1 MNIAFVHTVFPGGGA
16 ERVTRDIARG
26 ICTEAPGEYSFF
38 VYTPNVKEELLSED
52 YSRWFKG
59 ISKYDFASES
69 SDLERLIF
77 RDKIDVLVM
86 IARRVQGLT
95 KIRKETSCKIIF
107 ANHGEPFHQ
116 RYEIIQRKK
125 AKCRSEF
132 KWKLLSLLYED
143 LGFAEYKAKRQC
155 AKDYRLCDVYTVLCD
170 EYKTKIC
177 TELGLNADSSHI
189 AVINNSEEQVEDV
202 CFSKEKIVLF
212 SGRFE
217 QFSKRIDRLMR
228 IWKKASGQI
237 PEWKL
242 ILAGDGCDF
251 KMIKDMAA
259 EMELKNIE
267 FLGFQSDMSEL
278 YRRSSILCLTSQTE
292 GWGLCLTEAQ
302 ANGVIPIAFACTD
315 AVKYI
320 LSPSGV
326 NGFLVD
332 CFDEEQYADV
342 LVSLAKADAQYRL
355 KLQKNVVEKAKMY
368 SPTRIANQWKSVFD
382 SLKYR

>member
-1 MNIAFVHTVFPGGGA
+1 
-16 ERVTRDIARG
+16 
-26 ICTEAPGEYSFF
+26 
-38 VYTPNVKEELLSED
+38 
-52 YSRWFKG
+52 
-59 ISKYDFASES
+59 
-69 SDLERLIF
+69 
-77 RDKIDVLVM
+77 
-86 IARRVQGLT
+86 
-95 KIRKETSCKIIF
+95 
-107 ANHGEPFHQ
+107 
-116 RYEIIQRKK
+116 
-125 AKCRSEF
+125 
-132 KWKLLSLLYED
+132 
-143 LGFAEYKAKRQC
+143 
-155 AKDYRLCDVYTVLCD
+155 VLCD

-177 TELGLNADSSHI
+177 SELGLKADSSHI

-202 CFSKEKIVLF
+202 CFAKEKIVLF

-237 PEWKL
+237 PDWKL

-302 ANGVIPIAFACTD
+302 ANGVIPISFACTD